1 MKLKQLIAA
10 KRAEITAL
18 VAEVEAISALTEN
31 EKRVETAEEK
41 ARLEAITN
49 KGGLLDKL
57 GDEVAAMEQ
66 RLAIMDRATAIAG
79 QRLQEQIDASEG
91 SSNGSSFPVIRVPAR
106 AKRTGNLTAFANTEE
121 GERQAYASGKWLQAT
136 VGNNASARQWCRE
149 HGLVTNAMSEGD
161 DLKGGNLV
169 IPEFENAIIKRMEA
183 YGVFP
188 RFVRQTTMVSDSKT
202 IPRRLSGLT
211 VYFPGEAGTI
221 TDSDATQGQVNLTA
235 KKAATLT
242 KISNELNDDAI
253 VSIANEVA
261 EEIAYAHAV
270 KIDQIGFLGDATST
284 YAGIYGLDN
293 ILAAGSISTATSTT
307 IGALTLTEAE
317 ACVAKL
323 LQVPGI
329 RPVWFVHSAIFWN
342 GLARLQV
349 AAGGNAVMDV
359 GNGPQMQFLGYP
371 VVFTQALSGAGTTG
385 TTWGFIG
392 DLSLAATMG
401 MRRGISIAS
410 DSSVYFASDQ
420 IALRSTYRYDINI
433 HEIGTASAGGPII
446 KCKLG

>member
-1 MKLKQLIAA
+1 MNLKKLIAA
-10 KRAEITAL
+10 KRAEITNL
-18 VAEVEAISALTEN
+18 VSEVEAISALLES
-31 EKRVETAEEK
+31 EGRVETAEEK
-41 ARLEAITN
+41 ARVEAITN

-57 GDEVAAMEQ
+57 GEEVSTMEQ
-66 RLAIMDRATAIAG
+66 RAAIMDRATAQAAP
-79 QRLQEQIDASEG
+79 RLHEQIEG
-91 SSNGSSFPVIRVPAR
+91 SSNEDNLPVVRVPAR
-106 AKRTGNLTAFANTEE
+106 ARRTGNMTAFANTEE
-121 GERQAYASGKWLQAT
+121 GERAAYASGRWLQGF

-149 HGLVTNAMSEGD
+149 HGVVTNAMGGAD
-161 DLKGGNLV
+161 DLRGGNL
-169 IPEFENAIIKRMEA
+169 IPVEFESAIVKRMEE

-188 RFVRQTTMVSDSKT
+188 RYVRQTTMVSDQKT

-221 TDSDATQGQVNLTA
+221 TDSDLTVNQVNLIA
-235 KKAATLT
+235 KKASTLT
-242 KISNELNDDAI
+242 KISNELNEDAA

-261 EEIAYAHAV
+261 DEIAYAHAV
-270 KIDQIGFLGDATST
+270 KIDQIGFLGDATTT
-284 YAGIYGLDN
+284 YAGITGLDN
-293 ILAAGSISTATSTT
+293 ALLAGSVSTATSTT

-359 GNGPQMQFLGYP
+359 GGGPQMQFLGFP
-371 VVFTQALSGAGTTG
+371 VVFTQALSSAGTTG

-401 MRRGISIAS
+401 VRRGVSIAS
-410 DSSVYFASDQ
+410 DPSVYFASDQ
-420 IALRSTYRYDINI
+420 IAIRSTYRYDINI
-433 HEIGTASAGGPII
+433 HEVGTASVGGPII

>member
-1 MKLKQLIAA
+1 MNLKKLIAA
-10 KRAEITAL
+10 KRAEIANL
-18 VAEVEAISALTEN
+18 VSEVEAISALTEK
-31 EKRVETAEEK
+31 EARAETAEEK
-41 ARLEAITN
+41 SRLEAITN

-57 GDEVAAMEQ
+57 GDEVEAMEK
-66 RLAIMDRATAIAG
+66 RVAIMDRATTIVG
-79 QRLQEQIDASEG
+79 NRLKEQIEASEG
-91 SSNGSSFPVIRVPAR
+91 IGSHGSPVIRVPAR
-106 AKRTGNLTAFANTEE
+106 ARRTGNMTAFANTEE
-121 GERQAYASGKWLQAT
+121 GERQAYASGKWLQGF
-136 VGNNASARQWCRE
+136 VGNNANARQWCRD
-149 HGLVTNAMSEGD
+149 HGLVSNAMSEGD

-169 IPEFENAIIKRMEA
+169 IPEFENAIIKRMEN

-188 RFVRQTTMVSDSKT
+188 RYVRQTTMVSETKT

-221 TDSDATQGQVNLTA
+221 TDSDLSQNQVNLTA

-242 KISNELNDDAI
+242 KISNELSDDA
-253 VSIANEVA
+253 VVAIANEVA
-261 EEIAYAHAV
+261 DEIAYAHAV
-270 KIDQIGFLGDATST
+270 KVDQIGFLGDATST
-284 YAGIYGLDN
+284 YAGITGLDN
-293 ILAAGSISTATSTT
+293 ALAAGSISTATSTT

-359 GNGPQMQFLGYP
+359 GGGPQLQFLGYP
-371 VVFTQALSGAGTTG
+371 VVFTQALSSAGTTG

-401 MRRGISIAS
+401 MRRGISIAA

-420 IALRSTYRYDINI
+420 IAIRSVYRYDINV
-433 HEIGTASAGGPII
+433 HEVGTASVGGPII

>member
-1 MKLKQLIAA
+1 MNLKKLIAA
-10 KRAEITAL
+10 KRAEVANL
-18 VAEVEAISALTEN
+18 VSEVEAISALTEK
-31 EKRVETAEEK
+31 EARAETAEEK
-41 ARLEAITN
+41 SRLESITN

-57 GDEVAAMEQ
+57 GDEVEAMEK
-66 RLAIMDRATAIAG
+66 RVAIMDRATTIVG
-79 QRLQEQIDASEG
+79 NRINDQIEATEGIGASG
-91 SSNGSSFPVIRVPAR
+91 SPVIRVPAR
-106 AKRTGNLTAFANTEE
+106 ARRTGNMTAFANTEE
-121 GERQAYASGKWLQAT
+121 GERQAYASGKWLQGF
-136 VGNNASARQWCRE
+136 VGNNANARQWCRD
-149 HGLVTNAMSEGD
+149 HGLVSNAMSEGD

-169 IPEFENAIIKRMEA
+169 IPEFENAIIKRMEN

-188 RFVRQTTMVSDSKT
+188 RFVRQTTMVSETKT

-221 TDSDATQGQVNLTA
+221 TDSDLTQNQVNLTA

-242 KISNELNDDAI
+242 KISNELSDDA
-253 VSIANEVA
+253 VVAIANEVA
-261 EEIAYAHAV
+261 DEIAYAHAV
-270 KIDQIGFLGDATST
+270 KVDQIGFLGDATST
-284 YAGIYGLDN
+284 YAGITGLDN
-293 ILAAGSISTATSTT
+293 ALAAGSISTATSTT

-359 GNGPQMQFLGYP
+359 GGGPQLQFLGYP
-371 VVFTQALSGAGTTG
+371 VVFTQALSSAGTTG

-401 MRRGISIAS
+401 MRRGISIAA

-420 IALRSTYRYDINI
+420 IAIRSTYRYDINV
-433 HEIGTASAGGPII
+433 HEVGTASVGGPII

>member
-1 MKLKQLIAA
+1 MNLKKLIAA
-10 KRAEITAL
+10 KRAEITNL
-18 VAEVEAISALTEN
+18 VAEVEAISALTEK
-31 EKRVETAEEK
+31 EARAETAEEK

-57 GDEVAAMEQ
+57 GDEVAAMET

-79 QRLQEQIDASEG
+79 PRLQEQIDGSEG
-91 SSNGSSFPVIRVPAR
+91 NGNGSPVIRVPAR
-106 AKRTGNLTAFANTEE
+106 ARRTGNMTAFANTEE
-121 GERQAYASGKWLQAT
+121 GERQAYASGKWLQGF
-136 VGNNASARQWCRE
+136 VGNNANARQWCRD

-169 IPEFENAIIKRMEA
+169 IPEFENAIIKRMEN

-188 RFVRQTTMVSDSKT
+188 RYVRQTTMVSETKT

-221 TDSDATQGQVNLTA
+221 TDSDMTQNQVNLTA

-242 KISNELNDDAI
+242 KISNELSDDA
-253 VSIANEVA
+253 VVAIANEVA
-261 EEIAYAHAV
+261 DEIAYAHAV
-270 KIDQIGFLGDATST
+270 KIDQIGFLGDATTT
-284 YAGIYGLDN
+284 YAGITGLDN
-293 ILAAGSISTATSTT
+293 ALAAGSIATATSTT

-359 GNGPQMQFLGYP
+359 GGGPQLQFLGFP
-371 VVFTQALSGAGTTG
+371 VVFTQALSSAGTTG

-401 MRRGISIAS
+401 MRRGISIAA

-420 IALRSTYRYDINI
+420 IAIRSTYRYDINV
-433 HEIGTASAGGPII
+433 HEVGTASVGGPII